1 MKTDVLIIGGGLAGL
16 AIARLFEQRGVA
28 YELIEARPRFGG
40 RILSQSVT
48 INGET
53 AAFDLGPAWFWP
65 GQPRIAELLDS
76 LGLQHFLQHASGD
89 ITAEDENGRVVRG
102 AGFASMEGSLR
113 LDGGLGCLIDGLVAA
128 LPDNRLALGQVVR
141 QISFEDGT
149 VVTAAHTEDGEIRS
163 IESRC
168 AVVALLPRVVAD
180 TIQLPGEI
188 TAAAKDAMRAIPTWM
203 AGHAKI
209 LAIYGRPHWRDDG
222 LSGDAMSR
230 RGPMVEIHD
239 ASPAAG
245 GPYALFGFVGYSP
258 DARAQLGGGL
268 AEHARD
274 QLGRLFGD
282 AVAEPDELIIRDWA
296 FDELTATP
304 LDHASSNHH
313 PAYGLPAALS
323 GLCDGRVILGST
335 ETAPEFGGYL
345 EGALEAAEIA
355 MKKVETCLE

>member
-1 MKTDVLIIGGGLAGL
+1 
-16 AIARLFEQRGVA
+16 
-28 YELIEARPRFGG
+28 
-40 RILSQSVT
+40 
-48 INGET
+48 
-53 AAFDLGPAWFWP
+53 
-65 GQPRIAELLDS
+65 
-76 LGLQHFLQHASGD
+76 
-89 ITAEDENGRVVRG
+89 
-102 AGFASMEGSLR
+102 
-113 LDGGLGCLIDGLVAA
+113 
-128 LPDNRLALGQVVR
+128 
-141 QISFEDGT
+141 
-149 VVTAAHTEDGEIRS
+149 
-163 IESRC
+163 
-168 AVVALLPRVVAD
+168 
-180 TIQLPGEI
+180 
-188 TAAAKDAMRAIPTWM
+188 M

-245 GPYALFGFVGYSP
+245 GPYALFGFVGYPP

-355 MKKVETCLE
+355 IKKVETCLE